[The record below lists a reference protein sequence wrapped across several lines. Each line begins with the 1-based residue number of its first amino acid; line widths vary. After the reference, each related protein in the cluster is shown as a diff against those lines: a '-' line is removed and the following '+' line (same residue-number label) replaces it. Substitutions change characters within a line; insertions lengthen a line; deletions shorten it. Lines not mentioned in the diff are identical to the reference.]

1 MLYANV
7 RILNLP
13 YSADKSYEYQIPLQ
27 LEEKVKPGSI
37 VLVPFGGANKVQTA
51 LVQSISNKNMFKKN
65 IKPVLSAPGKYMF
78 VKKELLELCLFMS
91 EKLLCSVGE
100 AAKCVL
106 PAGLGV
112 QKTSFYSLNEEKTG
126 NLPEEI
132 RNSAASDII
141 KHLSNCKSASETELA
156 GLFGYAASNC
166 MKKLVSLGICSSFED
181 YTCKV
186 SEKKEKYVEINEDA
200 HILEA
205 INTGK
210 IKLTPKQSDMYE
222 LLSEEDTALTV
233 SELLDMAGVSS
244 PAVLREL
251 AKKGAVRVY
260 DVGNDRQSEV
270 VVGFNDGI
278 YSDFELE
285 DEQIT
290 AYEKLYELYKSDSP
304 KAALLHGVTGSGKTN
319 VILKL
324 IDRVLEDGKTVIVLV
339 PEIALTSQTVG
350 RFAARYKKDGI
361 ALIHSGLSAGERI
374 DAWRKINDGE
384 AKIVIGTRSAAFAPV
399 ENLGLIVM
407 DEEHEGS
414 FKSDKSPKYH
424 ARDIA
429 RFRCAYNNALL
440 VMASATPSIESYY
453 RAKSGRYELV
463 ELNKRY
469 GGAELPEVEFY
480 DMKNEPYFV
489 MPEDR
494 FEPAGIISG
503 NTAEEL
509 TGDFIPDE
517 TSDNQSENPEK
528 SALPLVVGKKLESEL
543 TECLE
548 RREQS
553 IVFIN
558 RRGYRAF
565 ALCRSCGYVFTC
577 PNCSVSMTYHKGKK
591 EKNGRMVCHYC
602 GYYEEIPRICPECGK
617 KRVSFVGS
625 GTQLLEESLKKT
637 FVDANI
643 IRMDADTTKG
653 KASHQKI
660 LNEFRCGNADI
671 LVGTQMVA
679 KGHDFPRVSL
689 VGVALADTS
698 LFVND
703 FRANEKTFSLI
714 TQVLGRAGRS
724 KSKGKAVIQTYVPDN
739 DVLNLAA
746 KQDYKT
752 FYEKEIAFR
761 KANVFPPF
769 CDIVTVGFSA
779 MVENDLVNAVK
790 LFAKGLDETAKNEYS
805 DVKFI
810 LYGPFKNEIYRM
822 AGKYRMRFIIK
833 CRNTSRTREMLSKLM
848 KKYTAAF
855 KNVNVSVDINPTN
868 L

>member
-51 LVQSISNKNMFKKN
+51 LVQSVSDKKVFKKN
-65 IKPVLSAPGKYMF
+65 MKPVLSVPGKYMF

-91 EKLLCSVGE
+91 DKMLCSVGE
-100 AAKCVL
+100 AVKCVL

-112 QKTSFYSLNEEKTG
+112 QKTSFYSLNEEKAE
-126 NLPEEI
+126 NLPDEI
-132 RNSAASDII
+132 ENSAASDII
-141 KHLSNCKSASETELA
+141 KHLRNCKSASETELA
-156 GLFGYAASNC
+156 GEFGYAASNC
-166 MKKLVSLGICSSFED
+166 MKRLVSLGICTSYED
-181 YTCKV
+181 YICKIPT
-186 SEKKEKYVEINEDA
+186 KKEKYVEINDDA
-200 HILEA
+200 HIIDA

-222 LLSEEDTALTV
+222 LLSEEGEAIPVD
-233 SELLDMAGVSS
+233 ELLEMAGVSS

-260 DVGNDRQSEV
+260 DIDTDRSEGV
-270 VVGFNDGI
+270 LTQLESGLYG
-278 YSDFELE
+278 DFELE
-285 DEQIT
+285 DEQT
-290 AYEKLYELYKSDSP
+290 SAYERLFELYKSDSP
-304 KAALLHGVTGSGKTN
+304 QAALLYGVTGSGKTN

-324 IDRVLEDGKTVIVLV
+324 IDKVLEDGKTVIILV

-374 DAWRKINDGE
+374 DAWRKITDGD
-384 AKIVIGTRSAAFAPV
+384 AKIVIGTRSAVFAPID
-399 ENLGLIVM
+399 NLGLIVM

-424 ARDIA
+424 ARDVA

-453 RAKSGRYELV
+453 RAKSGRYNLV

-494 FEPAGIISG
+494 FEPAELISG
-503 NTAEEL
+503 NFAEEL
-509 TGDFIPDE
+509 SGDFVPDE
-517 TSDNQSENPEK
+517 TTENQSEDPEK
-528 SALPLVVGKKLESEL
+528 SALPLVVGKKLESEIA
-543 TECLE
+543 ECLE
-548 RREQS
+548 RREQA
-553 IVFIN
+553 ILFIN

-591 EKNGRMVCHYC
+591 DRNGRMVCHYC
-602 GYYEEIPRICPECGK
+602 GYSEDIPQVCPECSK

-637 FVDANI
+637 FSDANV

-653 KASHQKI
+653 KSSHEKI
-660 LNEFRCGNADI
+660 LSEFRNGNADI

-679 KGHDFPRVSL
+679 KGHDFPKVSL

-703 FRANEKTFSLI
+703 FRANEKTFSLL

-724 KSKGKAVIQTYVPDN
+724 NSKGKAIIQTYVPDN

-752 FYEKEIAFR
+752 FYEKEISFR

-779 MVENDLVNAVK
+779 MVENDLINAVK
-790 LFAKGLDETAKNEYS
+790 VFAKGLDETAKNEYS

-810 LYGPFKNEIYRM
+810 LYGPFRNEIYRI

-833 CRNTSRTREMLSKLM
+833 CRNTARTREMLSKLM